1 MRFKTFLFTVVLMCS
16 LVAASHAELRTFTLL
31 EPEDSSLFETDLIY
45 TVIKLEGTGVDTVT
59 VALNGQVVATL
70 PVAMVNNMLC
80 IPLRLDPGLN
90 KIKLTAL
97 LNGEIVRTKNVSVF
111 FRSDLS
117 DLYKTAPEGFTPI
130 PFHVRN
136 KEKEC
141 MPCHRV
147 EVTDIDVKP
156 VVPSDSSCYS
166 CHKAI
171 TSNGFAHGPS
181 ARWVCLACHDPKSS
195 PQKYAV
201 KKPLSSVCFECHKD
215 NKSLWDPRPFK
226 HKPFATG
233 RCTICHNPHSGMTNE
248 LLRKKSWDLCVSCH
262 TNRATGGHVGAGFSG
277 SVHPTKGKPDPAQ
290 PGRELSCASCHE
302 PHAASEKRLFA
313 YNAARTSRL
322 CKVCHKP
329 D

>member
-1 MRFKTFLFTVVLMCS
+1 MRFKTLLFTAFVCF
-16 LVAASHAELRTFTLL
+16 LVTAAQAELRTFSLL
-31 EPEDSSLFETDLIY
+31 GPEDSSLFETDLIY
-45 TVIKLEGTGVDTVT
+45 TVLKLEGTGVDTVT

-70 PVAMVNNMLC
+70 PAAKAMLC
-80 IPLRLDPGLN
+80 IPLRLEPGPN

-97 LNGEIVRTKNVSVF
+97 LNGEMVRTKDVSVF
-111 FRSDLS
+111 FRTDLS

-130 PFHVRN
+130 PFHAGN

-141 MPCHRV
+141 LPCHRV
-147 EVTDIDVKP
+147 EVSESDMKP
-156 VVPSDSSCYS
+156 AAPSDSVCYS

-171 TSNGFAHGPS
+171 TSSGFAHGPS
-181 ARWVCLACHDPKSS
+181 ARWACLVCHDPKSG
-195 PQKYAV
+195 PQKYTV
-201 KKPLSSVCFECHKD
+201 KKPISIVCFECHKD
-215 NKSLWDPRPFK
+215 NKSLWDSRPFT
-226 HKPFATG
+226 HKPFAAG
-233 RCTICHNPHSGMTNE
+233 RCTICHNPHSAGTNE
-248 LLRKKSWDLCVSCH
+248 LLKKKSWDLCVSCH

-277 SVHPTKGKPDPAQ
+277 SVHPTKGRPDPAQ

-313 YNAARTSRL
+313 YNASGTSRL